1 MSRIIITGGTGLIGQ
16 ELSTDLAKDRHEVIV
31 LSRSPNR
38 EHGLPQGVQAVGWDA
53 RTADGWGHL
62 ADGATAIINLAG
74 ESLAAGRWTVERKR
88 RILESRVN
96 VGHAVVE
103 AARAATQKPGVVIQA
118 SGVDYY
124 GQRDDEIITEETPRG
139 DTFLADVCKQWEA
152 ASAEVETM
160 GVRRVITRSSLV
172 LSTEGGSLP
181 RLSLP
186 FRLFVGGPLGSGQ
199 QWWSW
204 IHMADEVAAIRFL
217 MENEAARG
225 PFNLTSPNPL
235 TNAQFSRILG
245 KVLGRPAAMP
255 VPAFALRLLL
265 GEMAEVVLGGQRAV
279 PKRLQE
285 MGYQF
290 LFPDLEQALR
300 ELLG

>member
-16 ELSTDLAKDRHEVIV
+16 ELSTDLVKDGHEVIV

-38 EHGLPQGVQAVGWDA
+38 EHGVPQGVQVVGWDA
-53 RTADGWGHL
+53 RTAEGWGHL
-62 ADGATAIINLAG
+62 ADGAAAIVNLAG
-74 ESLAAGRWTVERKR
+74 ENLAAGRWTAERKR
-88 RILESRVN
+88 RIIQSRVN
-96 VGHAVVE
+96 AGQAVVE
-103 AARAATQKPGVVIQA
+103 AVRAATQKPGVVIQA

-124 GQRDDEIITEETPRG
+124 GQRGDEMITEETPQG
-139 DTFLADVCKQWEA
+139 ETFLADVCREWEG
-152 ASAEVETM
+152 ASAEVEAM
-160 GVRRVITRSSLV
+160 GVRHVITRSGLV

-181 RLSLP
+181 RLLLP

-217 MENEAARG
+217 METEAARG
-225 PFNLTSPNPL
+225 PFNLVAPNPL
-235 TNAQFSRILG
+235 TNAEFSRILG
-245 KVLGRPAAMP
+245 KVLGRPAVMP
-255 VPAFALRLLL
+255 VPAFALRLVL
-265 GEMAEVVLGGQRAV
+265 GEMAGVVLGGQRAV

-285 MGYQF
+285 MGYRF

>member
-16 ELSTDLAKDRHEVIV
+16 ELSTDLVKDGHEVIV

-38 EHGLPQGVQAVGWDA
+38 EHGVPQGVQVVGWDA
-53 RTADGWGHL
+53 RTAEGWGHL
-62 ADGATAIINLAG
+62 ADGAAAIVNLAG
-74 ESLAAGRWTVERKR
+74 ENLAAGRWTAERKR
-88 RILESRVN
+88 RIIQSRVN
-96 VGHAVVE
+96 AGQAVVE
-103 AARAATQKPGVVIQA
+103 AVRAAAQKPGVVIQA

-124 GQRDDEIITEETPRG
+124 GQRGDEMITEETPQG
-139 DTFLADVCKQWEA
+139 ETFLADVCREWEG
-152 ASAEVETM
+152 ASAEVEAM
-160 GVRRVITRSSLV
+160 GVRHVITRSGLV

-181 RLSLP
+181 RLLLP

-217 MENEAARG
+217 METEAARG
-225 PFNLTSPNPL
+225 PFNLVAPNPL
-235 TNAQFSRILG
+235 TNAEFSRILG
-245 KVLGRPAAMP
+245 KVLGRPAVMP
-255 VPAFALRLLL
+255 VPAFALRLVL
-265 GEMAEVVLGGQRAV
+265 GEMAGVVLGGQRAV

-285 MGYQF
+285 MGYRF